1 MKTSILLVILTALSI
16 SLKGQFTIDE
26 LKSIRKSQ
34 IKAIYCDS
42 LLLNRA
48 QRIEQQ
54 DEAIKA
60 QNEAL
65 FKFKEKE
72 VIHQEKEV
80 YYRELIRSKDKSIN
94 RLKRGNKL
102 LKIGCISF
110 GSVAAI
116 LGGLIYIQK

>member
-1 MKTSILLVILTALSI
+1 M
-16 SLKGQFTIDE
+16 
-26 LKSIRKSQ
+26 
-34 IKAIYCDS
+34 
-42 LLLNRA
+42 LLNRA

-54 DEAIKA
+54 DESIKA

-80 YYRELIRSKDKSIN
+80 YYRELIKSKDKSIN

-110 GSVAAI
+110 GSAAAI
-116 LGGLIYIQK
+116 LGGIVYLKK

>member
-54 DEAIKA
+54 DEVIKA

-65 FKFKEKE
+65 FRFKEKE
-72 VIHQEKEV
+72 VLHQEKEV

-102 LKIGCISF
+102 LKISCISF
-110 GSVAAI
+110 GSAAAI

>member
-1 MKTSILLVILTALSI
+1 MKTSILLVILTALSTQLNAQF
-16 SLKGQFTIDE
+16 SLLE
-26 LKSIRKSQ
+26 LKEIRKAQ

-110 GSVAAI
+110 GSAAAI
-116 LGGLIYIQK
+116 LGGIVYLKK

>member
-1 MKTSILLVILTALSI
+1 MKRLIQLVILTALSTQLSAQF
-16 SLKGQFTIDE
+16 SLDE
-26 LKSIRKSQ
+26 LKAIRKAQ

-42 LLLNRA
+42 LLLNRS

-65 FKFKEKE
+65 FNFKEKE

-110 GSVAAI
+110 GSAAAI
-116 LGGLIYIQK
+116 LGGLVYLKN

>member
-1 MKTSILLVILTALSI
+1 MKTWTLLLILTALSTQLNAQF
-16 SLKGQFTIDE
+16 SLLE
-26 LKSIRKSQ
+26 LKEIRKAQ

-48 QRIEQQ
+48 QRIERQ

-80 YYRELIRSKDKSIN
+80 YYRELN

-110 GSVAAI
+110 GSAAAI
-116 LGGLIYIQK
+116 LGGLIYIEK

>member
-34 IKAIYCDS
+34 IKAVYCDS

-54 DEAIKA
+54 DEVIKA

-65 FKFKEKE
+65 FRFKEKE
-72 VIHQEKEV
+72 VIHQEKEI
-80 YYRELIRSKDKSIN
+80 YYRELIRSKDKSID

-110 GSVAAI
+110 GSAAAI
-116 LGGLIYIQK
+116 LGAVLYVK

>member
-1 MKTSILLVILTALSI
+1 MKRLIQLLILTALSTQLSAQF
-16 SLKGQFTIDE
+16 SLDE
-26 LKSIRKSQ
+26 LKEIRKAQ

-72 VIHQEKEV
+72 VIHQEKKFTIV
-80 YYRELIRSKDKSIN
+80 N
-94 RLKRGNKL
+94 
-102 LKIGCISF
+102 
-110 GSVAAI
+110 
-116 LGGLIYIQK
+116 